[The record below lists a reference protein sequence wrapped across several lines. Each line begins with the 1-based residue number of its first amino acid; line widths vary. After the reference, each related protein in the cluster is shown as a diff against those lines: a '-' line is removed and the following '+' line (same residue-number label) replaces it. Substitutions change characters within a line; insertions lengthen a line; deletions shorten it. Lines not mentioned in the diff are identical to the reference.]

1 MTELS
6 LTVDRTINAS
16 QEAVF
21 NAWLNPDMLRKFMH
35 PAAEMSVPRASNDP
49 KEGGA
54 FEVVM
59 QVGENELPH
68 SGVYKEISPHDRI
81 VFTWMGHVSVD
92 DSTVTL
98 TFEPAERGTHVT
110 LTHVRFMDEETRDN
124 HQGGW
129 TNILAKLDTVLSE
142 K

>member
-6 LTVDRTINAS
+6 LTVDRTINAP
-16 QEAVF
+16 QQAVF
-21 NAWLNPDMLRKFMH
+21 DAWLNPDMLRKFMH
-35 PAAEMSVPRASNDP
+35 PAAEMSVPRASNEP

-59 QVGENELPH
+59 RVGDNELPH
-68 SGVYKEISPHDRI
+68 SGTYKEISPHSRI
-81 VFTWMGHVSVD
+81 VFSWVGHVSVD
-92 DSTVTL
+92 NSIVTL
-98 TFEPAERGTHVT
+98 TFEPVENGTHVT

-129 TNILAKLDTVLSE
+129 TNILAKLDSVLAA
-142 K
+142 